1 MKYIPKENQNI
12 ETSIFAPHVA
22 HLRFITDFLTEIE
35 KMKLD
40 IELQKAILRHMSGL
54 LVKDYM
60 ANDDLEIR
68 SRKLGVLGEEIYDM
82 IIGAVGD
89 QVCFCDQVGS
99 DPLTLKDCYEVLDD
113 LDKKLF

>member
-22 HLRFITDFLTEIE
+22 HLRFITDFLTEVE

-40 IELQKAILRHMSGL
+40 IELQKTILRHMSGL

-60 ANDDLEIR
+60 ANDDLEIK
-68 SRKLGVLGEEIYDM
+68 SRKLGVIGEEMYQM
-82 IIGAVGD
+82 IIGIVGD

-99 DPLTLKDCYEVLDD
+99 DSSTLNDCYMTLDS